1 MNGSEK
7 AWRIRREMG
16 RDLRTRRRVARLS
29 QVELARATGKS
40 RSMISTVESAAGGAA
55 GLGFWRRCDE
65 LFGTGGTFARRWF
78 QIQREVEAEKAQAAS
93 ARRDESARRSAMS
106 AFPIRTLRT
115 LVSGRLTSAEAKD
128 VYAAMGWPLAE
139 GRPAPELLT
148 GRTADALEV
157 PRAAGVLA
165 MRWWLDSQ
173 GTADVIR
180 GLPALPSP
188 QEALVV
194 VAAGPVL
201 YFLARAGAS
210 PWAGLADPSET
221 TSTSALPLI
230 GWHAEGSA
238 IPLPPAPAGHTQPAE
253 WVHLPRRAVRLA
265 SPFAVLDL
273 LAKAVA
279 ATRSDA
285 EAISLA
291 DGVLAVPGRRLSE
304 LVNITD
310 PCPR

>member
-1 MNGSEK
+1 M
-7 AWRIRREMG
+7 RREMG
-16 RDLRTRRRVARLS
+16 RDLKARRKMAHLS
-29 QVELARATGKS
+29 QAELARAAGKS

-65 LFGTGGTFARRWF
+65 LFGTGGTFARRWL
-78 QIQREVEAEKAQAAS
+78 QIQREVEAERVRAAA
-93 ARRDESARRSAMS
+93 ARRIESAQRTATPSL
-106 AFPIRTLRT
+106 PVRTLRT
-115 LVSGRLTSAEAKD
+115 LTSGQLTSPEAESA
-128 VYAAMGWPLAE
+128 YAAMGWPLAE
-139 GRPAPELLT
+139 GRPSPELLT
-148 GRTADALEV
+148 GRIADALEV

-165 MRWWLDSQ
+165 VRWWLDSQ

-210 PWAGLADPSET
+210 PWAGSADPSET
-221 TSTSALPLI
+221 SSTSAVSLI
-230 GWHAEGSA
+230 GWHAEGST
-238 IPLPPAPAGHTQPAE
+238 IPLPPAPASHPQPAE

-273 LAKAVA
+273 LAKAVM
-279 ATRSDA
+279 ATRSDV

-291 DGVLAVPGRRLSE
+291 DGVLAVPGRRPSE
-304 LVNITD
+304 LVNITN